1 MPAGYVLSRRIMQVR
16 NQTYLRRK
24 NKEEIIKLLREKSMS
39 YSDIA
44 RTLMLSNTAIAKI
57 ADDLIS
63 DGLIVRDGEA
73 KGRTGIELKIN
84 GDYGYVFAV
93 DLSGKKINICAA
105 DMQSNILLRRT
116 IPDIV
121 HIERTDFEKVLSI
134 MKEMTESETLAGKVL
149 RCISIATPGKMDE
162 EGKFILNPRF
172 GGFGNVSLKQ
182 LTEEKFPCATV
193 IKNDVKLALEGEK
206 TYGSI
211 LTDVSD
217 AIMFHIDVGTGSALM
232 LNNKIYC
239 GTRGFA
245 GEIGYFRL
253 DAFRTRDDDYGNLK
267 YSNYFD
273 TLSLYS
279 VLDIVRREVSG
290 GAKGYLTDLAGKRGV
305 DAYGITIKDMTDAY
319 IAGDPVTARAL
330 DSSARVLGSVAA
342 NLAEYLDIDMIV
354 INGAAVDLGDNYLNA
369 VRETARGKR
378 VEYSS
383 LMCDTTI
390 MGAVNAGI
398 TQAFSLRL

>member
-1 MPAGYVLSRRIMQVR
+1 MQVR

-24 NKEEIIKLLREKSMS
+24 NKEEIIKLLREKGMS

-44 RTLMLSNTAIAKI
+44 RTLMLSNTAIARI

-63 DGLIVRDGEA
+63 DGLIVRDGDA

-84 GDYGYVFAV
+84 SDYGYVFAV

-121 HIERTDFEKVLSI
+121 HIERTDFEKVLYI

-172 GGFGNVSLKQ
+172 GGIGNVSLKQ

-398 TQAFSLRL
+398 MQAFSLRL

>member
-1 MPAGYVLSRRIMQVR
+1 
-16 NQTYLRRK
+16 
-24 NKEEIIKLLREKSMS
+24 
-39 YSDIA
+39 
-44 RTLMLSNTAIAKI
+44 
-57 ADDLIS
+57 
-63 DGLIVRDGEA
+63 
-73 KGRTGIELKIN
+73 
-84 GDYGYVFAV
+84 
-93 DLSGKKINICAA
+93 
-105 DMQSNILLRRT
+105 
-116 IPDIV
+116 
-121 HIERTDFEKVLSI
+121 
-134 MKEMTESETLAGKVL
+134 
-149 RCISIATPGKMDE
+149 MDE
-162 EGKFILNPRF
+162 EGRFILNPRF
-172 GGFGNVSLKQ
+172 GGFDNVSLKQ
-182 LTEEKFPCATV
+182 LTEEKFSCATV

-211 LTDVSD
+211 LIDVSD

-232 LNNKIYC
+232 FNNKIYC

-245 GEIGYFRL
+245 GEIGYFKL

-290 GAKGYLTDLAGKRGV
+290 GAKGYLTDLVEKRGI
-305 DAYGITIKDMTDAY
+305 DAYDITIKDMTDAY

-330 DSSARVLGSVAA
+330 DSSARILGSVAA

-369 VRETARGKR
+369 VRESSRGKR

-383 LMCDTTI
+383 LMSDTTI

-398 TQAFSLRL
+398 TQAFFLRL

>member
-1 MPAGYVLSRRIMQVR
+1 
-16 NQTYLRRK
+16 
-24 NKEEIIKLLREKSMS
+24 
-39 YSDIA
+39 
-44 RTLMLSNTAIAKI
+44 
-57 ADDLIS
+57 
-63 DGLIVRDGEA
+63 
-73 KGRTGIELKIN
+73 
-84 GDYGYVFAV
+84 
-93 DLSGKKINICAA
+93 
-105 DMQSNILLRRT
+105 
-116 IPDIV
+116 
-121 HIERTDFEKVLSI
+121 
-134 MKEMTESETLAGKVL
+134 
-149 RCISIATPGKMDE
+149 
-162 EGKFILNPRF
+162 
-172 GGFGNVSLKQ
+172 
-182 LTEEKFPCATV
+182 
-193 IKNDVKLALEGEK
+193 
-206 TYGSI
+206 
-211 LTDVSD
+211 
-217 AIMFHIDVGTGSALM
+217 MFHIDVGTGSALM

-290 GAKGYLTDLAGKRGV
+290 GAKGYLT
-305 DAYGITIKDMTDAY
+305 
-319 IAGDPVTARAL
+319 
-330 DSSARVLGSVAA
+330 

-398 TQAFSLRL
+398 TQAFFMRL